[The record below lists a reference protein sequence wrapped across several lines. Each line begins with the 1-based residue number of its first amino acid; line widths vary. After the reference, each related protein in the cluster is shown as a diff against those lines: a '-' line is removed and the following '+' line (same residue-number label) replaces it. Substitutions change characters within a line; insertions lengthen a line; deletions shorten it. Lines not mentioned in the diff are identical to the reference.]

1 MPTKI
6 TIEKRLAFRKEALEA
21 AQKAY
26 LALLNG
32 QVKSY
37 AIGSRNLTRFD
48 LPELA
53 EIIANLEN
61 EVDSLE
67 TQLAG
72 CGKRRKA
79 VGVIPRD
86 H

>member
-61 EVDSLE
+61 EVDSL
-67 TQLAG
+67 
-72 CGKRRKA
+72 
-79 VGVIPRD
+79 
-86 H
+86 